1 MLDLSRVTCFA
12 IDNTNRIE
20 ETIKALHT
28 CKGVANFGE
37 VKLITTPEY
46 VTKYKDELSSDG
58 ILVEEQVR
66 PLTNID
72 EYNYY
77 ILYHLHKHIDT
88 EYVLL
93 IQDHAFILN
102 PDAWMDEFFDYD
114 YVGAPWTSVPPYARA
129 VDCPT
134 GKCVGNGGFSLRS
147 RALMQEVST
156 YGYNPYDMKYVED
169 VNNKGNNEDV
179 YVCRE
184 VRDTLEAK
192 GFKFAPT
199 ELASFFSVEN
209 SIYTA
214 QFGFHGPQTLILN
227 KKFGLFKFRDH
238 AYEKDYLD

>member
-1 MLDLSRVTCFA
+1 MPNLNLNNVTLVSIDDVDPVLCSKIMNSLTSRIQFA
-12 IDNTNRIE
+12 EAKLFTSTKELPINRSLVHNVDRPIRSLE
-20 ETIKALHT
+20 DYSD
-28 CKGVANFGE
+28 F
-37 VKLITTPEY
+37 LINH
-46 VTKYKDELSSDG
+46 V
-58 ILVEEQVR
+58 
-66 PLTNID
+66 
-72 EYNYY
+72 
-77 ILYHLHKHIDT
+77 HKHIDSPFVMFMQRDG
-88 EYVLL
+88 YPV
-93 IQDHAFILN
+93 N
-102 PDAWMDEFFDYD
+102 PDAWTDEFFDYD